1 MNKELSLLEHWK
13 LCWTKNY
20 ANFDGRARR
29 KEYWGFALFNLL
41 FIAIPLEIIILS
53 LPKITADYTLQI
65 IILTLVILIS
75 LPAFI
80 PSLSISIRRLHDV
93 GKSGWWILI
102 GLIPFLGALIL
113 LYFYVLNGQPYDNQ
127 YGKDPKVNEN
137 I

>member
-1 MNKELSLLEHWK
+1 MNKELSLLDYWK

-29 KEYWGFALFNLL
+29 KEYWGFILFNLL
-41 FIAIPLEIIILS
+41 IAIPLEIIVLS
-53 LPKITADYTLQI
+53 LPVITADYTLQL

-75 LPAFI
+75 LAGFV
-80 PSLSISIRRLHDV
+80 PSLAVSVRRLHDI

-113 LYFYVLNGQPYDNQ
+113 LYFYVLDGQPYDNQ
-127 YGKDPKVNEN
+127 YGKNPKVNEN